1 MHTLK
6 FYNRADKYMLGVF
19 LEGGLELGILF
30 LMIPK
35 YSPDKITNSNHSVRN
50 QCKLQFLTRIFKN

>member
-1 MHTLK
+1 
-6 FYNRADKYMLGVF
+6 MLGVL

-30 LMIPK
+30 LMVPK
-35 YSPDKITNSNHSVRN
+35 YSADKITNPNHSVRN

>member
-1 MHTLK
+1 
-6 FYNRADKYMLGVF
+6 MLGVF

-35 YSPDKITNSNHSVRN
+35 YSPDLITNPNHSVRN